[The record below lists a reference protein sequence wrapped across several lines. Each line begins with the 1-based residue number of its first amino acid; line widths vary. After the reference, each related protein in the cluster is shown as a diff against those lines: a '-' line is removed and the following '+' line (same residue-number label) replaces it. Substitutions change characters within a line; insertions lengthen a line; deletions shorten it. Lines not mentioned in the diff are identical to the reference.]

1 MQNTENFNL
10 KVYEGEDL
18 FNPLTVENVNIQ
30 SIDTQM
36 KKNENHAVGDATEL
50 VSGTVHAITRLTPD
64 APMLRFTA
72 TSRFTAGDT
81 FTVDGVQV
89 SALTVSGEQLPDGAY
104 IIGSEVLA
112 YLKGTLLTVFTSQG
126 TLATAKNALKLG
138 GNDPEYYATASAVQ
152 TAQETATAAGNLA
165 NEVNNSL
172 TSMKYKSLEVG
183 IHANIQDYSSGKP
196 KVSENES
203 FVVIECHPIAVT
215 GSNLLSENLYPM
227 FHVNK
232 NLFNLSQNERKY
244 ITNFIGT
251 NVVEHNLLQS
261 SVYAY
266 FLDGITYFCSS
277 ASPRWCNFNV
287 TIKK

>member
-10 KVYEGEDL
+10 KVYDGEDL
-18 FNPLTVENVNIQ
+18 FNPLTVENVNMNA
-30 SIDTQM
+30 IDTQM

-72 TSRFTAGDT
+72 TSRFTVGDT

-172 TSMKYKSLEVG
+172 S
-183 IHANIQDYSSGKP
+183 D
-196 KVSENES
+196 
-203 FVVIECHPIAVT
+203 
-215 GSNLLSENLYPM
+215 LLSKITCEDGCKVEFGKYHCYGVPYNGNQYEIELTGVKITGHQDRYYLLGSVLSGNSLGGKLVLYN
-227 FHVNK
+227 HWTQ
-232 NLFNLSQNERKY
+232 SY
-244 ITNFIGT
+244 
-251 NVVEHNLLQS
+251 VVL
-261 SVYAY
+261 
-266 FLDGITYFCSS
+266 
-277 ASPRWCNFNV
+277 
-287 TIKK
+287 

>member
-18 FNPLTVENVNIQ
+18 FNPLTVENVNVQ
-30 SIDTQM
+30 TIDTQM

-50 VSGTVHAITRLTPD
+50 VSGTVHAINRLTPD

-72 TSRFTAGDT
+72 TSRFTVGDT

-138 GNDPEYYATASAVQ
+138 GNDPEYYATASEVQ

-172 TSMKYKSLEVG
+172 GELFKNESNLPE
-183 IHANIQDYSSGKP
+183 YSSNKDNFLSSSSSFLASFNSLNNSSSIKIP
-196 KVSENES
+196 K
-203 FVVIECHPIAVT
+203 
-215 GSNLLSENLYPM
+215 LKL
-227 FHVNK
+227 
-232 NLFNLSQNERKY
+232 
-244 ITNFIGT
+244 
-251 NVVEHNLLQS
+251 
-261 SVYAY
+261 
-266 FLDGITYFCSS
+266 
-277 ASPRWCNFNV
+277 
-287 TIKK
+287 

>member
-10 KVYEGEDL
+10 KVYDGEDL
-18 FNPLTVENVNIQ
+18 FNPLTVENVNMQ

-72 TSRFTAGDT
+72 TSRFTSGDT

-172 TSMKYKSLEVG
+172 GKNSIVSIVDLGANYTHYVTPSDGYLEV
-183 IHANIQDYSSGKP
+183 HNTSGK
-196 KVSENES
+196 NGA
-203 FVVIECHPIAVT
+203 VVINSSFAIGGAEGYYCVFLRKGMVLDLG
-215 GSNLLSENLYPM
+215 GS
-227 FHVNK
+227 
-232 NLFNLSQNERKY
+232 
-244 ITNFIGT
+244 GT
-251 NVVEHNLLQS
+251 RIQ
-261 SVYAY
+261 
-266 FLDGITYFCSS
+266 FC
-277 ASPRWCNFNV
+277 
-287 TIKK
+287 ILG

>member
-10 KVYEGEDL
+10 KVYDGEDL
-18 FNPLTVENVNIQ
+18 FNPLTVENVNMNA
-30 SIDTQM
+30 IDTQM

-72 TSRFTAGDT
+72 TSRFTTGDT

-172 TSMKYKSLEVG
+172 SSE
-183 IHANIQDYSSGKP
+183 DYSSKITVSDEVTLQYAIKTGKKVEIQVYIPVGTTFPTGFKNVVNISDLDATKP
-196 KVSENES
+196 KYTVFSPNGYKDLNTPLGARI
-203 FVVIECHPIAVT
+203 IET
-215 GSNLLSENLYPM
+215 GVQIFGNNT
-227 FHVNK
+227 
-232 NLFNLSQNERKY
+232 
-244 ITNFIGT
+244 TNQGSI
-251 NVVEHNLLQS
+251 V
-261 SVYAY
+261 VYASCY
-266 FLDGITYFCSS
+266 
-277 ASPRWCNFNV
+277 V
-287 TIKK
+287 H

>member
-18 FNPLTVENVNIQ
+18 FNPLTVENVNVQ
-30 SIDTQM
+30 TIDTQM

-50 VSGTVHAITRLTPD
+50 VSGTVHAINRLTPD

-72 TSRFTAGDT
+72 TSRFTVGDT

-165 NEVNNSL
+165 NEVNNIL
-172 TSMKYKSLEVG
+172 GKAFIVKSVSKEINVKTKDTQWVLSSPAISGYTCISIDWVNNNSITTKVG
-183 IHANIQDYSSGKP
+183 AEQITLG
-196 KVSENES
+196 ES
-203 FVVIECHPIAVT
+203 PSIKGFAIRNNSAGNVYFTAKF
-215 GSNLLSENLYPM
+215 LY
-227 FHVNK
+227 V
-232 NLFNLSQNERKY
+232 RKEL
-244 ITNFIGT
+244 
-251 NVVEHNLLQS
+251 V
-261 SVYAY
+261 
-266 FLDGITYFCSS
+266 
-277 ASPRWCNFNV
+277 
-287 TIKK
+287 

>member
-10 KVYEGEDL
+10 KVYDGEDL
-18 FNPLTVENVNIQ
+18 FNPLTVENVNMNA
-30 SIDTQM
+30 IDTQM

-172 TSMKYKSLEVG
+172 DELLNVPETKTLKENNQSVTFDITDKKIVILLLVNSESIVRACESLPISCLKTYG
-183 IHANIQDYSSGKP
+183 NDYTISY
-196 KVSENES
+196 
-203 FVVIECHPIAVT
+203 F
-215 GSNLLSENLYPM
+215 GS
-227 FHVNK
+227 
-232 NLFNLSQNERKY
+232 
-244 ITNFIGT
+244 
-251 NVVEHNLLQS
+251 S
-261 SVYAY
+261 SVYMN
-266 FLDGITYFCSS
+266 
-277 ASPRWCNFNV
+277 ASIELKSDVNLTATLKSHNQVGQSFFGVNV
-287 TIKK
+287 IVV

>member
-10 KVYEGEDL
+10 KIYDGEDL
-18 FNPLTVENVNIQ
+18 FNPLTVENVNTQ
-30 SIDTQM
+30 AIDTQM

-72 TSRFTAGDT
+72 TSRFTSGDT

-172 TSMKYKSLEVG
+172 ADTRTWKVMVNSASSTTVTEWNLPTTDWKELEIRIGYSSDNNYCALRVIKAEIPSTGTQFRRGGYYYDSQNRMYVG
-183 IHANIQDYSSGKP
+183 IGFTKTKIGVSDFNYISSGTSK
-196 KVSENES
+196 NEYS
-203 FVVIECHPIAVT
+203 T
-215 GSNLLSENLYPM
+215 
-227 FHVNK
+227 
-232 NLFNLSQNERKY
+232 
-244 ITNFIGT
+244 
-251 NVVEHNLLQS
+251 
-261 SVYAY
+261 
-266 FLDGITYFCSS
+266 
-277 ASPRWCNFNV
+277 
-287 TIKK
+287 TIYYR

>member
-18 FNPLTVENVNIQ
+18 FNPLIVENVNVQ
-30 SIDTQM
+30 AIDTLM
-36 KKNENHAVGDATEL
+36 KKNEIHAVGDATEL

-172 TSMKYKSLEVG
+172 SDV
-183 IHANIQDYSSGKP
+183 N
-196 KVSENES
+196 N
-203 FVVIECHPIAVT
+203 
-215 GSNLLSENLYPM
+215 NLIPNTNPL
-227 FHVNK
+227 FTAQK
-232 NLFNLSQNERKY
+232 N
-244 ITNFIGT
+244 
-251 NVVEHNLLQS
+251 
-261 SVYAY
+261 AY
-266 FLDGITYFCSS
+266 FEIQYLTPVKISS
-277 ASPRWCNFNV
+277 IRF
-287 TIKK
+287 

>member
-10 KVYEGEDL
+10 KVYDGEDL
-18 FNPLTVENVNIQ
+18 FNPLTVENVNMNA
-30 SIDTQM
+30 IDTQM

-50 VSGTVHAITRLTPD
+50 VSGTVHSITRLTPD

-165 NEVNNSL
+165 NELNNSL
-172 TSMKYKSLEVG
+172 GTITEEIIRDGNNYPLTFRKVGKVVTCETDTWFDISSLTIPSNFRPKTSFQTSGCCCDSGWQNYL
-183 IHANIQDYSSGKP
+183 ANISIGSTGRIDVYALKTYGATEYIALKSGK
-196 KVSENES
+196 VR
-203 FVVIECHPIAVT
+203 
-215 GSNLLSENLYPM
+215 
-227 FHVNK
+227 
-232 NLFNLSQNERKY
+232 FNTAW
-244 ITNFIGT
+244 I
-251 NVVEHNLLQS
+251 V
-261 SVYAY
+261 
-266 FLDGITYFCSS
+266 D
-277 ASPRWCNFNV
+277 
-287 TIKK
+287 

>member
-1 MQNTENFNL
+1 MQNTENFSL
-10 KVYEGEDL
+10 KVYDGEDL
-18 FNPLTVENVNIQ
+18 FNPLTVENVNMNA
-30 SIDTQM
+30 IDTQM

-172 TSMKYKSLEVG
+172 VKKKIVNGTTSGAGNVSLDTTTEYVIVSVFCTSGNYVCEPYLNVNGNNYYAKIISSSGNVQNTDVTLEVYYQKA
-183 IHANIQDYSSGKP
+183 I
-196 KVSENES
+196 
-203 FVVIECHPIAVT
+203 
-215 GSNLLSENLYPM
+215 
-227 FHVNK
+227 
-232 NLFNLSQNERKY
+232 
-244 ITNFIGT
+244 
-251 NVVEHNLLQS
+251 
-261 SVYAY
+261 
-266 FLDGITYFCSS
+266 
-277 ASPRWCNFNV
+277 
-287 TIKK
+287 

>member
-10 KVYEGEDL
+10 KVYDGEDL
-18 FNPLTVENVNIQ
+18 FNPLTVENVNMNA
-30 SIDTQM
+30 IDTQM

-172 TSMKYKSLEVG
+172 YDKMDSTFKHITTIESGHDYELALKS
-183 IHANIQDYSSGKP
+183 NIAFQ
-196 KVSENES
+196 
-203 FVVIECHPIAVT
+203 VIC
-215 GSNLLSENLYPM
+215 
-227 FHVNK
+227 
-232 NLFNLSQNERKY
+232 
-244 ITNFIGT
+244 IGT
-251 NVVEHNLLQS
+251 ESRSATIFGHVWADGTLDYWVDKPS
-261 SVYAY
+261 SSQIEISSNSNRLIIGNPSGAT
-266 FLDGITYFCSS
+266 GITVILSYC
-277 ASPRWCNFNV
+277 
-287 TIKK
+287 

>member
-10 KVYEGEDL
+10 KVYDGEDL
-18 FNPLTVENVNIQ
+18 FNPLTVENVNMNA
-30 SIDTQM
+30 IDTQM

-172 TSMKYKSLEVG
+172 DGKTIAERSDGSKTYIIKKTADECILDLQGCTVMYD
-183 IHANIQDYSSGKP
+183 NTSGKYILNDLGDAIKKNNVKP
-196 KVSENES
+196 SS
-203 FVVIECHPIAVT
+203 QCSALFWD
-215 GSNLLSENLYPM
+215 L
-227 FHVNK
+227 VNK
-232 NLFNLSQNERKY
+232 KLVIVSILESGMSQVYN
-244 ITNFIGT
+244 IDTSNPNGT
-251 NVVEHNLLQS
+251 EKLYGQISWIL
-261 SVYAY
+261 
-266 FLDGITYFCSS
+266 T
-277 ASPRWCNFNV
+277 
-287 TIKK
+287 

>member
-10 KVYEGEDL
+10 KVYDGEDL
-18 FNPLTVENVNIQ
+18 FNPLTVENVNMNA
-30 SIDTQM
+30 IDTQM

-72 TSRFTAGDT
+72 TSRFTVGDT

-126 TLATAKNALKLG
+126 TLATAQNALKLG

-172 TSMKYKSLEVG
+172 
-183 IHANIQDYSSGKP
+183 ANITNIIDKSSIVKFTNCTNISRWRCHVIPINEKVGLCVLKAVLVTSSTTIQYTIP
-196 KVSENES
+196 KSVYGVDIN
-203 FVVIECHPIAVT
+203 AVMT
-215 GSNLLSENLYPM
+215 GLGIPNMAIPL
-227 FHVNK
+227 
-232 NLFNLSQNERKY
+232 
-244 ITNFIGT
+244 GT
-251 NVVEHNLLQS
+251 NGADGELYTGQRTGLQANG
-261 SVYAY
+261 VYEIN
-266 FLDGITYFCSS
+266 DTYLTS
-277 ASPRWCNFNV
+277 
-287 TIKK
+287 I

>member
-18 FNPLTVENVNIQ
+18 FNPLTVENVNMN

-72 TSRFTAGDT
+72 TSRFTSGDT

-172 TSMKYKSLEVG
+172 DKKLNWTLIGEINSTNPTINIPSEYNDIAISVLHNSSSQTAKKVYSKKTLNNNLEEDLLETRYNL
-183 IHANIQDYSSGKP
+183 ANP
-196 KVSENES
+196 
-203 FVVIECHPIAVT
+203 
-215 GSNLLSENLYPM
+215 
-227 FHVNK
+227 
-232 NLFNLSQNERKY
+232 
-244 ITNFIGT
+244 
-251 NVVEHNLLQS
+251 
-261 SVYAY
+261 
-266 FLDGITYFCSS
+266 S
-277 ASPRWCNFNV
+277 ASFNITV
-287 TIKK
+287 RISKTQVSLGDNIRVINVYGR

>member
-18 FNPLTVENVNIQ
+18 FNPLTVENVNMN

-165 NEVNNSL
+165 NEKLNWTLIGTINASNPTINIPSEYNDIALSVLHNSSSQ
-172 TSMKYKSLEVG
+172 TARKV
-183 IHANIQDYSSGKP
+183 YSKITL
-196 KVSENES
+196 N
-203 FVVIECHPIAVT
+203 
-215 GSNLLSENLYPM
+215 ENLEEDLLETRYNNAKP
-227 FHVNK
+227 
-232 NLFNLSQNERKY
+232 SSSY
-244 ITNFIGT
+244 DITVKISKTQVSLGDKIRVI
-251 NVVEHNLLQS
+251 NV
-261 SVYAY
+261 Y
-266 FLDGITYFCSS
+266 G
-277 ASPRWCNFNV
+277 R
-287 TIKK
+287 

>member
-18 FNPLTVENVNIQ
+18 FNPLTVENVNVQ
-30 SIDTQM
+30 TIDTQM

-72 TSRFTAGDT
+72 TSRFTSGDT

-138 GNDPEYYATASAVQ
+138 GNNPEYYATASAVQ

-172 TSMKYKSLEVG
+172 QEKGKVVLLGSINVDSPTDITIENINNFSQIRICSYYQISGGLILYASTETSIEDFKNSNGMWASWTDHGNGYVVDGFVKYVNDVT
-183 IHANIQDYSSGKP
+183 INIK
-196 KVSENES
+196 
-203 FVVIECHPIAVT
+203 
-215 GSNLLSENLYPM
+215 
-227 FHVNK
+227 
-232 NLFNLSQNERKY
+232 
-244 ITNFIGT
+244 
-251 NVVEHNLLQS
+251 S
-261 SVYAY
+261 SVYN
-266 FLDGITYFCSS
+266 TN
-277 ASPRWCNFNV
+277 PNV
-287 TIKK
+287 TKVFGIR

>member
-10 KVYEGEDL
+10 KVYDGEDL

-30 SIDTQM
+30 AIDTQM

-72 TSRFTAGDT
+72 TSRFTSGDT

-138 GNDPEYYATASAVQ
+138 DNNPEYYATASAVQ

-172 TSMKYKSLEVG
+172 GNLNYLAGSTVAKYQSANQLGVEVDLSTR
-183 IHANIQDYSSGKP
+183 NIKQFISAIASVNYYPGFERIIQATDRVITDMRNPNRLVIYLYSD
-196 KVSENES
+196 N
-203 FVVIECHPIAVT
+203 
-215 GSNLLSENLYPM
+215 NLYQEGDQ
-227 FHVNK
+227 
-232 NLFNLSQNERKY
+232 LSVSW
-244 ITNFIGT
+244 TT
-251 NVVEHNLLQS
+251 S
-261 SVYAY
+261 
-266 FLDGITYFCSS
+266 FL
-277 ASPRWCNFNV
+277 
-287 TIKK
+287 K

>member
-10 KVYEGEDL
+10 KVYDGEDL
-18 FNPLTVENVNIQ
+18 FNPLTVENVNMNA
-30 SIDTQM
+30 IDTQM

-138 GNDPEYYATASAVQ
+138 GNDPEYYATATEVQ

-172 TSMKYKSLEVG
+172 KNKQHIFIQNKYTSDNSGRVMLDDVPSEAVGINVNILTSNISSTNPMKYS
-183 IHANIQDYSSGKP
+183 ANNKW
-196 KVSENES
+196 
-203 FVVIECHPIAVT
+203 FVTIFVDSRND
-215 GSNLLSENLYPM
+215 GNLLNTEC
-227 FHVNK
+227 
-232 NLFNLSQNERKY
+232 
-244 ITNFIGT
+244 
-251 NVVEHNLLQS
+251 LLAID
-261 SVYAY
+261 YW
-266 FLDGITYFCSS
+266 I
-277 ASPRWCNFNV
+277 
-287 TIKK
+287 

>member
-10 KVYEGEDL
+10 KVYDGEDL
-18 FNPLTVENVNIQ
+18 FNPLTVENVNVQ
-30 SIDTQM
+30 AIDTQM

-72 TSRFTAGDT
+72 TSRFTSGDT

-138 GNDPEYYATASAVQ
+138 GNVPEYYATESAVQ
-152 TAQETATAAGNLA
+152 TAQETANAAGNLA

-172 TSMKYKSLEVG
+172 YERKQKLLWSNSNPSTEFPAQTITLSSSDYDYIDIYYKYSNSANLQITPLRLVKGNNGEMSFTDTSSNSFFKSFNRGIFYKTDTTYD
-183 IHANIQDYSSGKP
+183 IARCIQQSVNATSYIENNYTLIPLYIYSGK
-196 KVSENES
+196 
-203 FVVIECHPIAVT
+203 F
-215 GSNLLSENLYPM
+215 
-227 FHVNK
+227 
-232 NLFNLSQNERKY
+232 
-244 ITNFIGT
+244 
-251 NVVEHNLLQS
+251 
-261 SVYAY
+261 
-266 FLDGITYFCSS
+266 
-277 ASPRWCNFNV
+277 
-287 TIKK
+287 

>member
-10 KVYEGEDL
+10 KVYDGEDL
-18 FNPLTVENVNIQ
+18 FNPLTVENVNMNA
-30 SIDTQM
+30 IDTQM

-72 TSRFTAGDT
+72 TSRFTVGDT

-138 GNDPEYYATASAVQ
+138 GNDPEYYATASEVQ
-152 TAQETATAAGNLA
+152 IAQETATAAGNLA

-172 TSMKYKSLEVG
+172 KLKTISVNNVNYANGASYYKY
-183 IHANIQDYSSGKP
+183 
-196 KVSENES
+196 
-203 FVVIECHPIAVT
+203 
-215 GSNLLSENLYPM
+215 
-227 FHVNK
+227 
-232 NLFNLSQNERKY
+232 
-244 ITNFIGT
+244 
-251 NVVEHNLLQS
+251 
-261 SVYAY
+261 
-266 FLDGITYFCSS
+266 DGIGNKKVKVEALINQTLPANAEYPINNIPSS
-277 ASPRWCNFNV
+277 LKPNNDIQFIVITTLGNPCTVVLKQNGVLYLKPNVNLTTNEGIFSNFLEFA
-287 TIKK
+287 I

>member
-10 KVYEGEDL
+10 KVYDGEDL
-18 FNPLTVENVNIQ
+18 FNPLTVENVNMNA
-30 SIDTQM
+30 IDTQM

-172 TSMKYKSLEVG
+172 GS
-183 IHANIQDYSSGKP
+183 IN
-196 KVSENES
+196 
-203 FVVIECHPIAVT
+203 
-215 GSNLLSENLYPM
+215 SNLTWKELGILTKSNSLTLPTEFNELEIAIRTDDYAHTTIMRISKENISWL
-227 FHVNK
+227 NK
-232 NLFNLSQNERKY
+232 NSLSNCAWSQANNDNYNYRLSISSTSISLNAAKSGNTD
-244 ITNFIGT
+244 ILASTNAR
-251 NVVEHNLLQS
+251 VL
-261 SVYAY
+261 Y
-266 FLDGITYFCSS
+266 
-277 ASPRWCNFNV
+277 R
-287 TIKK
+287 

>member
-10 KVYEGEDL
+10 KVYDGEDL
-18 FNPLTVENVNIQ
+18 FNPLTVENVNMNA
-30 SIDTQM
+30 IDTQM

-50 VSGTVHAITRLTPD
+50 VSGTVHALTRLTPD
-64 APMLRFTA
+64 TPMLRFTA

-172 TSMKYKSLEVG
+172 GDFLITVEAKNTDSAIVP
-183 IHANIQDYSSGKP
+183 ANG
-196 KVSENES
+196 V
-203 FVVIECHPIAVT
+203 AT
-215 GSNLLSENLYPM
+215 
-227 FHVNK
+227 VN
-232 NLFNLSQNERKY
+232 
-244 ITNFIGT
+244 
-251 NVVEHNLLQS
+251 
-261 SVYAY
+261 
-266 FLDGITYFCSS
+266 ITYTVPSGYKAIGVVGYFSGNAYCFPYRIRLQYNSIYLTNTSS
-277 ASPRWCNFNV
+277 SQV
-287 TIKK
+287 TIDINDVAVDILCVKTI

>member
-1 MQNTENFNL
+1 MQNTENFSL
-10 KVYEGEDL
+10 KVYDGEDL
-18 FNPLTVENVNIQ
+18 FNPLTVENVNMNA
-30 SIDTQM
+30 IDTQM

-72 TSRFTAGDT
+72 TSRFTVGDT

-172 TSMKYKSLEVG
+172 KWDSFLDHGLNKTFDLTNKNEFKIVCAKNNEVIEQTYPASLIRDNSRLKILVGSMVQELGFVCSINTTPTSASLE
-183 IHANIQDYSSGKP
+183 HAFYNSS
-196 KVSENES
+196 
-203 FVVIECHPIAVT
+203 
-215 GSNLLSENLYPM
+215 
-227 FHVNK
+227 
-232 NLFNLSQNERKY
+232 
-244 ITNFIGT
+244 ITN
-251 NVVEHNLLQS
+251 
-261 SVYAY
+261 
-266 FLDGITYFCSS
+266 LDGVKMYIYI
-277 ASPRWCNFNV
+277 R
-287 TIKK
+287 